1 MVLEIQF
8 QSIKCAAA
16 ARIRKHSEQ
25 LFISIQAM
33 QGDYS
38 VQLSTNHFK
47 KFLNVFI
54 LYMHD

>member
-8 QSIKCAAA
+8 RSIKCVAV

-25 LFISIQAM
+25 LFVSIQAM

-38 VQLSTNHFK
+38 V
-47 KFLNVFI
+47 
-54 LYMHD
+54 